1 MDKEIGEY
9 HSSSELVYLLKS
21 LNVNF
26 RYFRDL
32 FKIKLFITLKEVEL
46 NSITNLYAFTTQ
58 GVYKAYNGKLVKE
71 VCNEDYRR
79 GRMLS

>member
-21 LNVNF
+21 LDVNF

-32 FKIKLFITLKEVEL
+32 FKIRLFITLKEVEL

-58 GVYKAYNGKLVKE
+58 GMYKAYNGKLVKE

>member
-9 HSSSELVYLLKS
+9 HNSSELIHLLKS
-21 LNVNF
+21 LDVDF
-26 RYFRDL
+26 RYFMDL
-32 FKIKLFITLKEVEL
+32 FKIKLFITIKEVEMNGL
-46 NSITNLYAFTTQ
+46 VNLYAFTTQ

>member
-9 HSSSELVYLLKS
+9 HNSSELIHLLRS
-21 LNVNF
+21 LDINF

-46 NSITNLYAFTTQ
+46 NGLTDLYAFTTQ
-58 GVYKAYNGKLVKE
+58 GVYKAYNGKLIKE
-71 VCNEDYRR
+71 DCNEDYRR

>member
-9 HSSSELVYLLKS
+9 HSSSELVHLLKS
-21 LNVNF
+21 LDVNF

-46 NSITNLYAFTTQ
+46 NSIINLYAFTTQ

>member
-21 LNVNF
+21 LDVNF

-32 FKIKLFITLKEVEL
+32 FRIKLFITLKEVEL
-46 NSITNLYAFTTQ
+46 NSLTNLYAFTTQ
-58 GVYKAYNGKLVKE
+58 GVYRAYNGKLVKE

-79 GRMLS
+79 SRMLS

>member
-1 MDKEIGEY
+1 MGKEIGEY
-9 HSSSELVYLLKS
+9 RSSSELIYLLKS
-21 LNVNF
+21 LDVEF

-32 FKIKLFITLKEVEL
+32 FKIKLFTTLKEVEL

>member
-9 HSSSELVYLLKS
+9 HSSFELIYLLKS
-21 LNVNF
+21 LDVDF

-46 NSITNLYAFTTQ
+46 NSLTNLYAFTTQ
-58 GVYKAYNGKLVKE
+58 GVYKAYNGKLIKE
-71 VCNEDYRR
+71 VCNEDCGR

>member
-9 HSSSELVYLLKS
+9 HNSSELINLLKS
-21 LNVNF
+21 LDVDF
-26 RYFRDL
+26 RYFSDL
-32 FKIKLFITLKEVEL
+32 FKIQLFITLKEVEL
-46 NSITNLYAFTTQ
+46 NSLTDLYAFTTQ

-71 VCNEDYRR
+71 VCNEDCRR

>member
-9 HSSSELVYLLKS
+9 RSSSELIYLLKS
-21 LNVNF
+21 LDVNF

-71 VCNEDYRR
+71 VCNEDCRR

>member
-9 HSSSELVYLLKS
+9 HNSSELIHLLKS
-21 LNVNF
+21 LDVDF

-46 NSITNLYAFTTQ
+46 NNITNLYAFTTQ
-58 GVYKAYNGKLVKE
+58 GVYKAYNCKLVKE

>member
-9 HSSSELVYLLKS
+9 HSSAELVYLLKS
-21 LNVNF
+21 LDVNF

-32 FKIKLFITLKEVEL
+32 FKIRLFITLKEVEL

-58 GVYKAYNGKLVKE
+58 GVYKAYNGKLIKE

>member
-1 MDKEIGEY
+1 MGKEIGEY
-9 HSSSELVYLLKS
+9 HNLSELIYLLKS
-21 LNVNF
+21 LDVNF

-32 FKIKLFITLKEVEL
+32 FKIRLFITLKEVEL

>member
-1 MDKEIGEY
+1 MDKEVGEY
-9 HSSSELVYLLKS
+9 RNLSELIYLLKS
-21 LNVNF
+21 LDADF
-26 RYFRDL
+26 KYFRDL

-46 NSITNLYAFTTQ
+46 NNITNLYAFTTQ

-71 VCNEDYRR
+71 VYNEDYRR

>member
-9 HSSSELVYLLKS
+9 HSSSELIYLLKS
-21 LNVNF
+21 LDVNF
-26 RYFRDL
+26 KYFRDL

-46 NSITNLYAFTTQ
+46 NNITNLYAFTTQ
-58 GVYKAYNGKLVKE
+58 GVYKAYNGKLIKE

>member
-21 LNVNF
+21 LDVNF

-32 FKIKLFITLKEVEL
+32 FKIRLFITLKEVEL

-71 VCNEDYRR
+71 VCNEDCRR

>member
-9 HSSSELVYLLKS
+9 RSSSELIHLLKS
-21 LNVNF
+21 LDVDF

-46 NSITNLYAFTTQ
+46 NNITNLYAFTTQ

-71 VCNEDYRR
+71 VCDECHRR
-79 GRMLS
+79 DRKLP

>member
-21 LNVNF
+21 LDVDF

-46 NSITNLYAFTTQ
+46 NSLTNLYAFTTQ
-58 GVYKAYNGKLVKE
+58 GVYKAYNSKLIKE
-71 VCNEDYRR
+71 VCNEDCGR